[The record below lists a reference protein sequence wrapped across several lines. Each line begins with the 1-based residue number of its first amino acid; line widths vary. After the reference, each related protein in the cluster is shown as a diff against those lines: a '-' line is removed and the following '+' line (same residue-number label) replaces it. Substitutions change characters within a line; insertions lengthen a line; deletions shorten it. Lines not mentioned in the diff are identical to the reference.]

1 LCYNSYERYISNIT
15 LRFLK
20 EDSTEENSYNADL
33 KVWKAIGDL
42 HHKMFWLRQK
52 ELSKYTI
59 TASQLHVLEVIESLG
74 SKATISTVAKAVNR
88 KIDVISRQTMI
99 LEKDGLIKRTK
110 EKPKSRLL
118 TFKLTEKS
126 LELLKIAM
134 HSDAMREVLAVLNMS
149 ERRRLELFLNRL
161 SIKLNEY
168 TYNQIDDWS
177 P

>member
-1 LCYNSYERYISNIT
+1 MEKDTYNVD
-15 LRFLK
+15 LR
-20 EDSTEENSYNADL
+20 
-33 KVWKAIGDL
+33 VWILIGDL

-52 ELSKYTI
+52 ELSQYNI
-59 TASQLHVLEVIESLG
+59 TARQLHILEVIESLG
-74 SKATISTVAKAVNR
+74 SKATISTIAKAVNR
-88 KIDVISRQTMI
+88 KIDVISRQTMVM
-99 LEKDGLIKRTK
+99 EEDGLITRTK

-134 HSDAMREVLAVLNMS
+134 HSDAMREVLAVLNKE
-149 ERRRLELFLNRL
+149 ERKRLELILNRL
-161 SIKLNEY
+161 SSKLNEY

>member
-1 LCYNSYERYISNIT
+1 M
-15 LRFLK
+15 K
-20 EDSTEENSYNADL
+20 EDPYNLDL
-33 KVWKAIGDL
+33 KVWILIGDL

-52 ELSKYTI
+52 ELNQYSI
-59 TASQLHVLEVIESLG
+59 TSRQLHILRVIEGLG

-88 KIDVISRQTMI
+88 KIDVISRQTMM
-99 LEKDGLIKRTK
+99 LEKDGLITRTK

-126 LELLKIAM
+126 LELLKIGK
-134 HSDAMREVLAVLNMS
+134 HSDAMREVLLVLTTE
-149 ERRRLELFLNRL
+149 ERQQLELILKRL

-168 TYNQIDDWS
+168 TYNKINDWS

>member
-1 LCYNSYERYISNIT
+1 MH
-15 LRFLK
+15 FLK
-20 EDSTEENSYNADL
+20 EDNTEKDTYNVDL
-33 KVWKAIGDL
+33 TVWKAIGDL
-42 HHKMFWLRQK
+42 HHKMLWLRQK
-52 ELSKYTI
+52 ELSRYNI
-59 TASQLHVLEVIESLG
+59 TARQLHVLGVIESLG

-99 LEKDGLIKRTK
+99 MEQDGLIERIK

-126 LELLKIAM
+126 LELLKIGK
-134 HSDAMREVLAVLNMS
+134 HSYTMREVLLVLTTD
-149 ERRRLELFLNRL
+149 ERQQLELILKRL